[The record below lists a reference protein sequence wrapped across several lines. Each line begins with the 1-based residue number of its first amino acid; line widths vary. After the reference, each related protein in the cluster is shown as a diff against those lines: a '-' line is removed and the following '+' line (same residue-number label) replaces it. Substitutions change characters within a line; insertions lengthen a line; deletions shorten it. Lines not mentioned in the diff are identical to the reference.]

1 MSTVVISFGQYQ
13 FQDGVKQANQES
25 LMGQKV
31 FFNNL
36 DALRFIAFLFIF
48 LGHALDTDSAVIANS
63 DAYGWVKNYV
73 YIFGKTGFS
82 FAFVLSSYI
91 NTWVILEERQ
101 HAGRFKPWLYY
112 IRRAL
117 RIWPLYFLVLL
128 IGFVLLP
135 LGMELINEPYE
146 EVGNPIYFIL
156 FVGNFFL
163 IEHGW
168 THSPIISVLWSVSVE
183 EQFYIFWPF
192 LLIVF
197 RKSEKWLFAMML
209 VIFGITTYYYFGT
222 DVNLWFHTL
231 FLLGDIA
238 LGALF
243 AFISF
248 NKNWGYKTLESL
260 SKKSILTI
268 YLGFII
274 SLLFYHTIFDNQ
286 FLAGWVN
293 LIIEK
298 MFYAVI
304 LSFFIFE
311 QNFCKNSFFKFGR
324 LKTVTYLGV
333 ISYGLFCFH
342 EIGLLVGNRILSSIN
357 LEENVW
363 AFLGLKP
370 LIAFMVILPFSHLSW
385 NYFEKP
391 ILSLKKRFYTK

>member
-1 MSTVVISFGQYQ
+1 
-13 FQDGVKQANQES
+13 
-25 LMGQKV
+25 MGQKV
-31 FFNNL
+31 FFKNL

-48 LGHALDTDSAVIANS
+48 LGHALDTDSNAIRES
-63 DAYGWVKNYV
+63 DVYGLVKNYV

-91 NTWVILEERQ
+91 NTWVILEERKN
-101 HAGRFKPWLYY
+101 AGYFKPWLYY
-112 IRRAL
+112 VRRAI
-117 RIWPLYFLVLL
+117 RIWPLYFLVLF
-128 IGFVLLP
+128 IGFVIVP
-135 LGMELINEPYE
+135 FAMELMNQPYQE
-146 EVGNPIYFIL
+146 IGNPWYFIL

-192 LLIVF
+192 LLILF
-197 RKSEKWLFAMML
+197 RNKEKWLFAIL
-209 VIFGITTYYYFGT
+209 LILFATTTIHYYET

-238 LGALF
+238 IGALF

-248 NKNWGYKTLESL
+248 RKNWGYDTLKNLKQS
-260 SKKSILTI
+260 TI
-268 YLGFII
+268 MAVYAVFVA
-274 SLLFYHTIFDNQ
+274 SLLFYHTLFDSG
-286 FLAGWVN
+286 LIPGALS

-298 MFYAVI
+298 MFYACV

-311 QNFCKNSFFKFGR
+311 QNFCHNSFFKFGK
-324 LKTVTYLGV
+324 LKTATYLGV

-342 EIGLLVGNRILSSIN
+342 EIGLLIGNQILIRSG
-357 LEENVW
+357 LESNIW
-363 AFLGLKP
+363 AFLLAKP
-370 LIAFMVILPFSHLSW
+370 LIAFLIIVPISHLSW

-391 ILSLKKRFYTK
+391 ILRMKSRFYAK

>member
-1 MSTVVISFGQYQ
+1 
-13 FQDGVKQANQES
+13 
-25 LMGQKV
+25 MGQRV
-31 FFNNL
+31 FFKDL
-36 DALRFIAFLFIF
+36 DALRFVAFLFIF
-48 LGHALDTDSAVIANS
+48 LGHALDTESSAIRDSGV
-63 DAYGWVKNYV
+63 YGWVKNYV

-101 HAGRFKPWLYY
+101 HAGYFKPWLYY
-112 IRRAL
+112 ARRAL
-117 RIWPLYFLVLL
+117 RIWPLYFLVLF

-135 LGMELINEPYE
+135 LGMELMNEPYV
-146 EVGNPIYFIL
+146 EVGNPWYFIL

-197 RKSEKWLFAMML
+197 RRSEKWLFAL
-209 VIFGITTYYYFGT
+209 LLILFGVTTFHYYGT

-231 FLLGDIA
+231 FLLGDICI
-238 LGALF
+238 GAVF

-248 NKNWGYKTLESL
+248 HKNWGYDRLVKLSRNTILGVYILFGLSL
-260 SKKSILTI
+260 VF
-268 YLGFII
+268 YH
-274 SLLFYHTIFDNQ
+274 SLFDSGLIPGAMSLIVEKLFYAF
-286 FLAGWVN
+286 
-293 LIIEK
+293 
-298 MFYAVI
+298 I

-311 QNFCKNSFFKFGR
+311 QNFCENSFFKFGK
-324 LKTVTYLGV
+324 LKSITYLGV

-342 EIGLLVGNRILSSIN
+342 EIGLLIGNRVILHFGWVD
-357 LEENVW
+357 NVW
-363 AFLGLKP
+363 IFLTIKPLVAFLFIWP
-370 LIAFMVILPFSHLSW
+370 LSHLSW

-391 ILSLKKRFYTK
+391 VLRLKKHFYAK

>member
-1 MSTVVISFGQYQ
+1 M
-13 FQDGVKQANQES
+13 K
-25 LMGQKV
+25 QKV
-31 FFNNL
+31 FFKNL
-36 DALRFIAFLFIF
+36 DALRFVAFLFIF
-48 LGHALDTDSAVIANS
+48 LGHALDTDSDVIRNS

-101 HAGRFKPWLYY
+101 RAGTFKPWLYY

-117 RIWPLYFLVLL
+117 RIWPLYFLVLF

-135 LGMELINEPYE
+135 LAMELMNEPYTE
-146 EVGNPIYFIL
+146 IGNPWYFIF

-163 IEHGW
+163 IENGW

-197 RKSEKWLFAMML
+197 RKSEKWLFAIL
-209 VIFGITTYYYFGT
+209 LALFSATTFYYYRT

-231 FLLGDIA
+231 FLLGDIC
-238 LGALF
+238 LGAIF

-248 NKNWGYKTLESL
+248 NRNWGFSTLKTLKRKTIIS
-260 SKKSILTI
+260 I
-268 YLGFII
+268 YLLFVG
-274 SLLFYHTIFDNQ
+274 SLLFYHSLFDSEV
-286 FLAGWVN
+286 FPGALN

-298 MFYAVI
+298 MFFAVI

-311 QNFCKNSFFKFGR
+311 QNFCENSFFKFGK
-324 LKTVTYLGV
+324 LKAISYLGV

-342 EIGLLVGNRILSSIN
+342 EIGLLIGNRVLSTFDLDN
-357 LEENVW
+357 TVW
-363 AFLGLKP
+363 AFLLLKP
-370 LIAFMVILPFSHLSW
+370 LIAFAVILPFSHLSW

-391 ILSLKKRFYTK
+391 FLNLKRHFYTR

>member
-1 MSTVVISFGQYQ
+1 
-13 FQDGVKQANQES
+13 
-25 LMGQKV
+25 MGQKV
-31 FFNNL
+31 FFKNL
-36 DALRFIAFLFIF
+36 DALRFVAFLFIF
-48 LGHALDTDSAVIANS
+48 LGHALDTDSEVIRDS
-63 DAYGWVKNYV
+63 SVYGWVKNYV

-101 HAGRFKPWLYY
+101 QAGRFKPWLYY
-112 IRRAL
+112 VRRAI
-117 RIWPLYFLVLL
+117 RIWPLYFLVLF

-135 LGMELINEPYE
+135 LGMEWIGEPYE
-146 EVGNPIYFIL
+146 EVGNPWYFIL

-197 RKSEKWLFAMML
+197 RRNEKWLFAIL
-209 VIFGITTYYYFGT
+209 LLLFGVTTWHYYGT

-248 NKNWGYKTLESL
+248 NKNWGFERLESL
-260 SKKSILTI
+260 SRNSILGI
-268 YLGFII
+268 YLLFIL
-274 SLLFYHTIFDNQ
+274 SLLFYHWLFDSG
-286 FLAGWVN
+286 LLPGAVN
-293 LIIEK
+293 LIVEK
-298 MFYAVI
+298 LFYAVI

-324 LKTVTYLGV
+324 LRTITYLGM

-342 EIGLLVGNRILSSIN
+342 EIGLLLGNRFL
-357 LEENVW
+357 LHFGWENDVW
-363 AFLGLKP
+363 AFLILKP
-370 LIAFMVILPFSHLSW
+370 IVAFALIMPFAALSW
-385 NYFEKP
+385 HYFEKP
-391 ILSLKKRFYTK
+391 LLGLKKHFYTK

>member
-1 MSTVVISFGQYQ
+1 MLALNDIHRRCKLAQITSMLE
-13 FQDGVKQANQES
+13 A
-25 LMGQKV
+25 QKV
-31 FFNNL
+31 FFKNL
-36 DALRFIAFLFIF
+36 DALRFVAFLFIF
-48 LGHALDTDSAVIANS
+48 LGHALDTDSEQIMQSEVY
-63 DAYGWVKNYV
+63 DLVKNYV

-101 HAGRFKPWLYY
+101 IAGRFKPWLYY

-117 RIWPLYFLVLL
+117 RIWPLYFLVLF
-128 IGFVLLP
+128 IGFVVVP
-135 LGMELINEPYE
+135 FGMELIGEPYE
-146 EVGNPIYFIL
+146 EIGNPWYFIL

-197 RKSEKWLFAMML
+197 RKNEKWLFAL
-209 VIFGITTYYYFGT
+209 LFVLFAVTTIKLFGT

-231 FLLGDIA
+231 FLLGDIC
-238 LGALF
+238 LGAIF

-248 NKNWGYKTLESL
+248 NRNWGFETLKTL
-260 SKKSILTI
+260 KKGTIVGI
-268 YLGFII
+268 YLLFIF
-274 SLLFYHTIFDNQ
+274 SLLVYGPVFNNQ
-286 FLAGWVN
+286 VLPGYLS

-298 MFYAVI
+298 MFYALI

-311 QNFCKNSFFKFGR
+311 QNFCDNSFFKFGR
-324 LKTVTYLGV
+324 LKTITYLGV

-342 EIGLLVGNRILSSIN
+342 EIGLLIGQRMLILTD
-357 LEENVW
+357 LEDELW
-363 AFLGLKP
+363 AFLVLKP
-370 LIAFMVILPFSHLSW
+370 LLAFAIIAPFASLSW
-385 NYFEKP
+385 HYFEKP
-391 ILSLKKRFYTK
+391 ILRLKKNFYAK

>member
-1 MSTVVISFGQYQ
+1 MR
-13 FQDGVKQANQES
+13 
-25 LMGQKV
+25 QKV
-31 FFNNL
+31 FFKNL

-48 LGHALDTDSAVIANS
+48 LGHALDTESNAILNS
-63 DAYGWVKNYV
+63 DVYAWVKNYV

-101 HAGRFKPWLYY
+101 NAGHFKPWLYY
-112 IRRAL
+112 VRRAI
-117 RIWPLYFLVLL
+117 RIWPLYFLVLF
-128 IGFVLLP
+128 IGFVVLP
-135 LGMELINEPYE
+135 FVLELMNQPYH
-146 EVGNPIYFIL
+146 EVGNPWYFIL

-192 LLIVF
+192 LLILF
-197 RKSEKWLFAMML
+197 RKNEKWLFAILLL
-209 VIFGITTYYYFGT
+209 VFGITTFHYYGT

-238 LGALF
+238 IGALF

-248 NKNWGYKTLESL
+248 NKNWGYKTLEAFG
-260 SKKSILTI
+260 KKTI
-268 YLGFII
+268 IGIYGLFLF
-274 SLLFYHTIFDNQ
+274 SFLFYHHLFDNPLLPG
-286 FLAGWVN
+286 FVN

-298 MFYAVI
+298 LFYAFI
-304 LSFFIFE
+304 LSYFIFE
-311 QNFCKNSFFKFGR
+311 QNFGLHSFFKFGK
-324 LKTVTYLGV
+324 LKTITYLGV

-342 EIGLLVGNRILSSIN
+342 EIGLLIGNQVLIRTGTDSNI
-357 LEENVW
+357 W
-363 AFLGLKP
+363 AFLMLKP
-370 LIAFMVILPFSHLSW
+370 LIAFAIITPMAHLSW

-391 ILSLKKRFYTK
+391 LLGMKRHFYTK

>member
-1 MSTVVISFGQYQ
+1 
-13 FQDGVKQANQES
+13 
-25 LMGQKV
+25 MGQKV
-31 FFNNL
+31 FFKNL

-48 LGHALDTDSAVIANS
+48 LGHALDTDSSVIS
-63 DAYGWVKNYV
+63 DSSVYAWVKNYV

-101 HAGRFKPWLYY
+101 HAGKFKPWLYY
-112 IRRAL
+112 MRRAL
-117 RIWPLYFLVLL
+117 RIWPLYFLVLF

-135 LGMELINEPYE
+135 LGTELINESYE
-146 EVGNPIYFIL
+146 EIGNPIYFIL

-197 RKSEKWLFAMML
+197 RKSEKWLFALML
-209 VIFGITTYYYFGT
+209 ILFALTTYHYYGT

-231 FLLGDIA
+231 FLLGDIC
-238 LGALF
+238 LGAIF

-248 NKNWGYKTLESL
+248 NQNWGYERL
-260 SKKSILTI
+260 KSISKI
-268 YLGFII
+268 GIISVYFGFIL
-274 SLLFYHTIFDNQ
+274 SLLFYHNLFDNQ
-286 FLAGWVN
+286 ILPGWIN

-311 QNFCKNSFFKFGR
+311 QNFCENSFYKFGS
-324 LKTVTYLGV
+324 LKVITYLGV

-342 EIGLLVGNRILSSIN
+342 EIGLLIGNRVLTQ
-357 LEENVW
+357 LKMEGNVW
-363 AFLGLKP
+363 AFLLIKP
-370 LIAFMVILPFSHLSW
+370 LVAFVVILPFAHLSW

-391 ILSLKKRFYTK
+391 FLRLKRHFYTQ

>member
-1 MSTVVISFGQYQ
+1 M
-13 FQDGVKQANQES
+13 A
-25 LMGQKV
+25 QKV
-31 FFNNL
+31 FFKNL

-48 LGHALDTDSAVIANS
+48 LGHALDTDSNAILQS
-63 DAYGWVKNYV
+63 DVYQSVKNYV

-101 HAGRFKPWLYY
+101 NAGRFKPWLYY
-112 IRRAL
+112 VRRAI
-117 RIWPLYFLVLL
+117 RIWPLYFFVLF

-135 LGMELINEPYE
+135 LVMEVLEQPYN
-146 EVGNPIYFIL
+146 EVGNPWYFIL

-197 RKSEKWLFAMML
+197 RNREKWLFAL
-209 VIFGITTYYYFGT
+209 LLFVFAITTVHYFGT

-248 NKNWGYKTLESL
+248 NRNWGFHKLKELSRRSVALIYIIFLFSL
-260 SKKSILTI
+260 AF
-268 YLGFII
+268 YDQ
-274 SLLFYHTIFDNQ
+274 LFNNAWLPGAI
-286 FLAGWVN
+286 N

-298 MFYAVI
+298 MFYAII
-304 LSFFIFE
+304 LAYFIFE
-311 QNFCKNSFFKFGR
+311 QNFAENSFFKFGK
-324 LKTVTYLGV
+324 LKSVTYLGV

-342 EIGLLVGNRILSSIN
+342 ELGLLIGHHLLKHMELGSNI
-357 LEENVW
+357 W
-363 AFLGLKP
+363 AFLLAKP
-370 LIAFMVILPFSHLSW
+370 MIAFAIILPMSHLSW

-391 ILSLKKRFYTK
+391 LLGLKRHFYTK

>member
-1 MSTVVISFGQYQ
+1 
-13 FQDGVKQANQES
+13 
-25 LMGQKV
+25 MGQKV
-31 FFNNL
+31 FFKNL
-36 DALRFIAFLFIF
+36 DALRFVAFLFIF
-48 LGHALDTDSAVIANS
+48 LGHALDTDSNAIRNS
-63 DAYGWVKNYV
+63 DVYGWVKNYV

-101 HAGRFKPWLYY
+101 QAGNFKPWLYY
-112 IRRAL
+112 VRRAI
-117 RIWPLYFLVLL
+117 RIWPLYFLVLF
-128 IGFVLLP
+128 IGFVILP
-135 LGMELINEPYE
+135 FVMELMNQPYE
-146 EVGNPIYFIL
+146 EVGNPWYFIL

-192 LLIVF
+192 LLIIF
-197 RKSEKWLFAMML
+197 RKREKWLFALLL
-209 VIFGITTYYYFGT
+209 VVFAITTIHYFGT

-248 NKNWGYKTLESL
+248 HRNWGFDALKNL
-260 SKKSILTI
+260 SRNTI
-268 YLGFII
+268 FGIYAVFLF
-274 SLLFYHTIFDNQ
+274 SLLFYNHIFNNQ
-286 FLAGWVN
+286 WLPGAAN

-298 MFYAVI
+298 LFYAVI
-304 LSFFIFE
+304 LSYFIFE
-311 QNFCKNSFFKFGR
+311 QNFGENSFFKFGK
-324 LKTVTYLGV
+324 LKSITYLGV

-342 EIGLLVGNRILSSIN
+342 EIGLLVGHHFLNQTHLQSNI
-357 LEENVW
+357 W
-363 AFLGLKP
+363 AFIVLKP
-370 LIAFMVILPFSHLSW
+370 TIAFAIILPMSHLSW

-391 ILSLKKRFYTK
+391 ILGLKRHFYTK

>member
-1 MSTVVISFGQYQ
+1 
-13 FQDGVKQANQES
+13 
-25 LMGQKV
+25 MGQKV
-31 FFNNL
+31 FFKNL

-48 LGHALDTDSAVIANS
+48 LGHALDTDSNIIRNS
-63 DAYGWVKNYV
+63 DVYGWVKNYV

-101 HAGRFKPWLYY
+101 QAGYFKPWLYY
-112 IRRAL
+112 VRRAI
-117 RIWPLYFLVLL
+117 RIWPLYFLVLF
-128 IGFVLLP
+128 IGFVVVP
-135 LGMELINEPYE
+135 LAMELMEQPYA
-146 EVGNPIYFIL
+146 EVGNPWYFIL

-197 RKSEKWLFAMML
+197 RRNEKWLFAIL
-209 VIFGITTYYYFGT
+209 LAIFALTTIHFFGT
-222 DVNLWFHTL
+222 DINLWFHTL

-238 LGALF
+238 LGAIF

-248 NKNWGYKTLESL
+248 HQNWGYNRLESL
-260 SKKSILTI
+260 GRNAIIGI
-268 YLGFII
+268 YALFIF
-274 SLLFYHTIFDNQ
+274 SLLAYDQIFNNSV
-286 FLAGWVN
+286 LPGAMN

-298 MFYAVI
+298 LFYAVI
-304 LSFFIFE
+304 LSYFIFE
-311 QNFCKNSFFKFGR
+311 QNFGKNSFFKFGR
-324 LKTVTYLGV
+324 LKTITYLGV

-342 EIGLLVGNRILSSIN
+342 EIGLLVGNQVLIRTGMDSNI
-357 LEENVW
+357 W
-363 AFLGLKP
+363 AFLIGKP
-370 LIAFMVILPFSHLSW
+370 VIAFAIIWPMAHVSW

-391 ILSLKKRFYTK
+391 LLRMKRHFYASSP

>member
-1 MSTVVISFGQYQ
+1 
-13 FQDGVKQANQES
+13 
-25 LMGQKV
+25 MGQKV
-31 FFNNL
+31 FFKNL

-48 LGHALDTDSAVIANS
+48 LGHGLDTDSNAVRES
-63 DAYGWVKNYV
+63 DVYGWVKNYV

-91 NTWVILEERQ
+91 NTWVILEEWNN
-101 HAGRFKPWLYY
+101 AGTFKPWLYY

-117 RIWPLYFLVLL
+117 RIWPLYFLVLF
-128 IGFVLLP
+128 IGFVVLP
-135 LGMELINEPYE
+135 LSMELLNQPYE
-146 EVGNPIYFIL
+146 EVGNPWYFIL

-197 RKSEKWLFAMML
+197 RKNEKWLFGL
-209 VIFGITTYYYFGT
+209 LLLLFGLTTWHYYGT

-238 LGALF
+238 LGAIF

-248 NKNWGYKTLESL
+248 RKNWGFATLINL
-260 SKKSILTI
+260 SKSAIASIYFL
-268 YLGFII
+268 FIF
-274 SLLFYHTIFDNQ
+274 SLLAYHQIFDNS
-286 FLAGWVN
+286 LLPGTIN
-293 LIIEK
+293 LILEK

-311 QNFCKNSFFKFGR
+311 QNFCENSFFKFGR
-324 LKTVTYLGV
+324 LKTITYLGV

-342 EIGLLVGNRILSSIN
+342 EIGLLVGNQVLIRSGLD
-357 LEENVW
+357 ENIW
-363 AFLGLKP
+363 AFLILKP
-370 LIAFMVILPFSHLSW
+370 AIAFAFILPLSHLSW
-385 NYFEKP
+385 NYFEKS
-391 ILSLKKRFYTK
+391 ILKLKRHFYTE

>member
-1 MSTVVISFGQYQ
+1 MKVL
-13 FQDGVKQANQES
+13 E
-25 LMGQKV
+25 QKV
-31 FFNNL
+31 FFKNL

-48 LGHALDTDSAVIANS
+48 LGHALDTDSEVVRNS
-63 DAYGWVKNYV
+63 TVYGLVKNYV

-117 RIWPLYFLVLL
+117 RIWPLYFLVLF
-128 IGFVLLP
+128 IGFVLIP
-135 LGMELINEPYE
+135 LVMELAGKPYA
-146 EVGNPIYFIL
+146 EVGNPWYFIL

-192 LLIVF
+192 LLIIF
-197 RKSEKWLFAMML
+197 RKNEKWLFGLLL
-209 VIFGITTYYYFGT
+209 VIFAITTFHYFGT

-231 FLLGDIA
+231 FLLGDICI
-238 LGALF
+238 GALF

-248 NKNWGYKTLESL
+248 NQNWGFETLKSL
-260 SKKSILTI
+260 KKGSII
-268 YLGFII
+268 GVYLLFAV
-274 SLLFYHTIFDNQ
+274 SLLAYNTIFDNS
-286 FLAGWVN
+286 FFAGSIN
-293 LIIEK
+293 LIVEK
-298 MFYAVI
+298 LFFAFI

-311 QNFCKNSFFKFGR
+311 QNFCSNSFFKFGN
-324 LKTVTYLGV
+324 LKTITYLGV

-342 EIGLLVGNRILSSIN
+342 EIGLLIANQALN
-357 LEENVW
+357 YLLLAHNVV
-363 AFLGLKP
+363 AFLILKP
-370 LIAFMVILPFSHLSW
+370 LIAFVVVAPFASISW
-385 NYFEKP
+385 HYFEKP
-391 ILSLKKRFYTK
+391 ILNLKRHFYTKK

>member
-1 MSTVVISFGQYQ
+1 
-13 FQDGVKQANQES
+13 
-25 LMGQKV
+25 MGQKV
-31 FFNNL
+31 FFKNL

-48 LGHALDTDSAVIANS
+48 LGHALDTDSNAILNS
-63 DAYGWVKNYV
+63 DVYAWVKNYV

-91 NTWVILEERQ
+91 NTWVILEERKV
-101 HAGRFKPWLYY
+101 AGHFKPWLYY
-112 IRRAL
+112 VRRAI

-128 IGFVLLP
+128 IGFVVLP
-135 LGMELINEPYE
+135 FVMELMSQPYN
-146 EVGNPIYFIL
+146 EVGNPWYFIL

-192 LLIVF
+192 LLILF
-197 RKSEKWLFAMML
+197 RKNEKWLFVILLL
-209 VIFGITTYYYFGT
+209 VFGITTFHYYGT

-238 LGALF
+238 IGALF

-248 NKNWGYKTLESL
+248 NKNWGYNALEAIGKKTIIGIYGLFLL
-260 SKKSILTI
+260 SFLI
-268 YLGFII
+268 YHQL
-274 SLLFYHTIFDNQ
+274 FDNPVLPG
-286 FLAGWVN
+286 FVN

-298 MFYAVI
+298 LFYAFI
-304 LSFFIFE
+304 LSYFIFE
-311 QNFCKNSFFKFGR
+311 QNFGLHSFFKFGK
-324 LKTVTYLGV
+324 LKTITYLGV

-342 EIGLLVGNRILSSIN
+342 EIGLLIGNQVLIRTGTDSNI
-357 LEENVW
+357 W
-363 AFLGLKP
+363 AFLILKP
-370 LIAFMVILPFSHLSW
+370 LIAFAIIAPMAHLSW

-391 ILSLKKRFYTK
+391 LLGLKRHFYTR